1 MYCFIRYPSPLGTLT
16 VAEEK
21 GALTTLVIEGQK
33 YADRHLAG
41 EGQEEETPVLRAA
54 ARWLDA
60 YFAGENPA
68 VSTLPLAPAG
78 TAFQQR
84 VWQELRRIPYGE
96 TESYGALAARLGSS
110 ARAVGAA
117 VGRNPLSILIP
128 CHRVLAADGS
138 LTGYAG
144 GLANKEKLLRLEGS
158 LG

>member
-21 GALTTLVIEGQK
+21 GALTALVIEGQK

-84 VWQELRRIPYGE
+84 VWQEMRRIPYGE

>member
-21 GALTTLVIEGQK
+21 GALTALVIEGQK

>member
-21 GALTTLVIEGQK
+21 GALTALVIEGQK

-96 TESYGALAARLGSS
+96 TESYGALAARLGNS